1 MNGCHDTHWLESSKG
16 LKFEPLKS
24 LTTKNRPGGWNLT
37 PLEGFDCIWSSCQY
51 LWIHCDHCCPAPKVL
66 CRLSSLSSCLTYIL
80 FSTELRSINTKHMLS
95 NDDDASIS
103 ILEHLRWCQHQPKAS
118 MFMIV
123 LSKAQD
129 RFFRTYR
136 SPYCSTATRHGLHLA
151 EGCKIASLIVL
162 WSLAEFQTPRPS
174 AVWCSRSEETVS
186 MLNQWN

>member
-1 MNGCHDTHWLESSKG
+1 MKVLQNGFYFHSCSDLLAVHGRPEVEIKPAKLCQDLPGSCRSSRILPLALLSPSKRKGSEQEQVNGCHDTHWLESSKG

-37 PLEGFDCIWSSCQY
+37 PLEVFDCIWSSCQY

-80 FSTELRSINTKHMLS
+80 SSTELRSINTKHMLS

-103 ILEHLRWCQHQPKAS
+103 ILQHLRWCQHQQKAS

-123 LSKAQD
+123 LS
-129 RFFRTYR
+129 
-136 SPYCSTATRHGLHLA
+136 
-151 EGCKIASLIVL
+151 
-162 WSLAEFQTPRPS
+162 
-174 AVWCSRSEETVS
+174 
-186 MLNQWN
+186 